1 MKTAKWSMKMPH
13 GMMQMSQRERI
24 GINLRRSMNAL
35 AHVLT
40 PHGKLMAGRK
50 GRKG

>member
-1 MKTAKWSMKMPH
+1 MKTVKGFMTMPH
-13 GMMQMSQRERI
+13 RMMQMSIRERI
-24 GINLRRSMNAL
+24 GKNLRRSMNAL

-40 PHGKLMAGRK
+40 PHGKLMSGRK

>member
-1 MKTAKWSMKMPH
+1 MKITKGFMKMPH
-13 GMMQMSQRERI
+13 RMMQMSLRERI
-24 GINLRRSMNAL
+24 GMNLRRSMNAL

-40 PHGKLMAGRK
+40 PHGKVITGRK